1 MEAAVQDVQVGL
13 LGVSRRYASR
23 RGYLVETVP
32 SCGDAEVAVVLVH
45 GELVQNM
52 ARHST
57 RRLIADTCTINTDP
71 VHSSLFDLTPDRL
84 SEIDLVKRDVDVTA
98 RPDEEDLGCW
108 SRVGF
113 GYVDTNNRSEAVSHI
128 SDIRMIDQIG

>member
-57 RRLIADTCTINTDP
+57 RRLIADARTINTDT

-84 SEIDLVKRDVDVTA
+84 RKIDLGKGDVDVTTG
-98 RPDEEDLGCW
+98 PNKKDLAAWVRLALGT
-108 SRVGF
+108 
-113 GYVDTNNRSEAVSHI
+113 VDPTTRGE
-128 SDIRMIDQIG
+128 